1 MRINDTVRKETAFV
15 IGFSFVL
22 CVVMQSVYLIV
33 GAFSV
38 RSLIATFISL
48 AIGSLNFF
56 LMGLSLQR
64 ALEDTAENAQR
75 RMKAS
80 QSLRT
85 LMMLALVVVSIILL
99 GYELPVVLALVI
111 PLLFPRVA
119 VTVRL
124 LRTSKKDQDQEG
136 NADE

>member
-1 MRINDTVRKETAFV
+1 
-15 IGFSFVL
+15 
-22 CVVMQSVYLIV
+22 
-33 GAFSV
+33 
-38 RSLIATFISL
+38 
-48 AIGSLNFF
+48 
-56 LMGLSLQR
+56 MGLSLQR